1 MIGGLTD
8 NPHRYHMGNCQ
19 TINYGM
25 KYGMKLLD
33 LTILGVF
40 SNLNDSMILNLAHKR
55 ALLQAK

>member
-1 MIGGLTD
+1 
-8 NPHRYHMGNCQ
+8 MGNCQ